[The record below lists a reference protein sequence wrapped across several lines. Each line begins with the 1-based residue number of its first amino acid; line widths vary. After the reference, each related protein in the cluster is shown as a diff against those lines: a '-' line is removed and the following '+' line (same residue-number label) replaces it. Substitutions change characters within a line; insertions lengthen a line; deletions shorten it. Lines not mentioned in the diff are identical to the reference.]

1 MSNIPRLFLILGALM
16 VSCKSQATYC
26 NWPQVMGPDSVCYSG
41 ANGACETT
49 AECMPGDQLICDG
62 GRCKCRNPVNMW
74 YNSNDNTCTIKL
86 GLPCIPDHATDK
98 CGDKTVCLEDSSL
111 ASNTGYSCQ
120 CDAGF
125 IMGTDGSYCHKGHLE
140 SCAPYECGS
149 EMMTAGGRGL
159 ACIKG
164 QCQCKNTP
172 AQTWDDAKQLC
183 GGLEGTE
190 CTFNSVNHLECH
202 TGLTCVKQG
211 QTADGICRNVPAT
224 TTAAPATTTTA
235 ALTTKPAATTRA
247 ATTKRP
253 IGK

>member
-1 MSNIPRLFLILGALM
+1 M
-16 VSCKSQATYC
+16 
-26 NWPQVMGPDSVCYSG
+26 
-41 ANGACETT
+41 
-49 AECMPGDQLICDG
+49 
-62 GRCKCRNPVNMW
+62 
-74 YNSNDNTCTIKL
+74 
-86 GLPCIPDHATDK
+86 
-98 CGDKTVCLEDSSL
+98 
-111 ASNTGYSCQ
+111 
-120 CDAGF
+120 
-125 IMGTDGSYCHKGHLE
+125 E